1 MSLKSFFLSLIMALP
16 ALPVFAQ
23 DQPGIF
29 IDCQIGCDFTFLKQE
44 LTFVNY
50 MLNRQEADILVL
62 ATDQRTGA
70 GGEEVQLVF
79 IGQGPFEGL
88 TDTLV
93 YFIDPNATD
102 AIEREQLVDA
112 LKKGL
117 LPYIVQTSLA
127 DRLSYSV
134 EDLSEESEEEIAE
147 EDPWDFWVFNVGGN
161 GFLNGEAQFR
171 NTNISGRFRASRI
184 TEEDKF
190 RFGSWY
196 NYERG
201 TFFTQGDS
209 AGLTDTIISFRES
222 FRAEGLYVHSLSPRW
237 SVGIAAGA
245 GSSTFGNTDLDASIK
260 PAIEFNWFPYDE
272 VQTHRF
278 TILYAIGPEYYN
290 FTDTTVYNK
299 LEQTLMRHGLVTEFA
314 QTKAWGNISIGLG
327 AEQFLHDPSLYN
339 IYLNPDIEWQIYKG
353 LSLDMGGFFS
363 FVKDRINIS
372 KQEATGEEVLLQIR
386 QLDTNFT
393 YFTYFGVN
401 FRFGSKFNNFVNPR
415 FTAID

>member
-1 MSLKSFFLSLIMALP
+1 MNRLFLTIFLILSC
-16 ALPVFAQ
+16 LFVQAQ
-23 DQPGIF
+23 NYRPGLF
-29 IDCQIGCDFTFLKQE
+29 IDCQIGCDFTYLKQE

-79 IGQGPFEGL
+79 IGQNAFAGIV
-88 TDTLV
+88 DTTI

-102 AIEREQLVDA
+102 AIEREQLVDE

-117 LPYIVQTSLA
+117 LQFIIRTPLLDQINFSI
-127 DRLSYSV
+127 
-134 EDLSEESEEEIAE
+134 EESEDAGDTEAEI
-147 EDPWDFWVFNVGGN
+147 EDPWDYWVFNLGGN
-161 GFLNGEAQFR
+161 GFLNGEAQFS
-171 NTNISGRFRASRI
+171 NIDVSGRVRASRI
-184 TEEDKF
+184 TEQSKF
-190 RFGSWY
+190 RFGSFY

-201 TFFTQGDS
+201 LFYTQGDS
-209 AGLTDTIISFRES
+209 IGKTDTIVSLRES
-222 FRAEGLYVHSLSPRW
+222 FRAEGLFVKSISPRW
-237 SVGIAAGA
+237 SIGVAGAA

-260 PAIEFNWFPYDE
+260 PAIEFNLFPYDE

-299 LEQTLMRHGLVTEFA
+299 LEQTLMRHGLVTEFT
-314 QTKAWGNISIGLG
+314 QTKKWGNISLGLG
-327 AEQFLHDPSLYN
+327 AEQFLHDPSLFNVYF
-339 IYLNPDIEWQIYKG
+339 NPDIEWQIYKG
-353 LSLDMGGFFS
+353 LSLDAGGFFS
-363 FVKDRINIS
+363 FVRDRINIS
-372 KQEATGEEVLLQIR
+372 KEEATGEEIILRIR

-393 YFTYFGVN
+393 YFTYFGIN

-415 FTAID
+415 FSAID